1 MAVKKRRNFN
11 SSEKFKIVIEAIK
24 GEKTINEIASQYD
37 VHPNM
42 VTRWKK
48 EFMEK
53 GQDVFERS
61 SKAVTTSSTDEDQL
75 LLMLGKKDVEIE
87 FLKKNLK
94 RFQLI

>member
-1 MAVKKRRNFN
+1 MPVRKRRNF
-11 SSEKFKIVIEAIK
+11 SSAEKFKIVIEAIK
-24 GEKTINEIASQYD
+24 GEKTINEIASQYE

-42 VTRWKK
+42 VTRWRK

-53 GQDVFERS
+53 GQDIFDKET
-61 SKAVTTSSTDEDQL
+61 KKDAVENGKEDEF

-94 RFQLI
+94 RLQLL

>member
-1 MAVKKRRNFN
+1 MPVRKRRTF
-11 SSEKFKIVIEAIK
+11 SSAEKFKIVIEAIK
-24 GEKTINEIASQYD
+24 GEKMINEIASQYE

-48 EFMEK
+48 EFMEN
-53 GQDVFERS
+53 GHDIFEREG
-61 SKAVTTSSTDEDQL
+61 KKETAVSNNEDEF

-94 RFQLI
+94 RLQLL